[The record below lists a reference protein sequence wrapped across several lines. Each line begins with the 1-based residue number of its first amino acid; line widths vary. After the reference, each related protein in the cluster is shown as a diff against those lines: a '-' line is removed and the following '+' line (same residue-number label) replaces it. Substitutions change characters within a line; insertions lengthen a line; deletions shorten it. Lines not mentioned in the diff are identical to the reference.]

1 MVRRIPQSVAAWLAW
16 VLAAIAGTAL
26 ALAVGT
32 AGLLPV
38 GDEAD
43 VWTAEIV
50 GATLI
55 AFPGFVVLRFLVG
68 RSTLLTAIWIP
79 VTVVGWLAASVAT
92 GLSEQTLLSVGAD
105 SRLMPGGPIDFLDLV
120 IGIEAI
126 TLAAFL
132 GVGQGIL
139 LARIF
144 VRRAAARLW
153 LAANLVAAAVQWLVI
168 VSRAGSDSNAQT
180 ELDLWL
186 PPLLFAA
193 LYAALTGI
201 ALVAITRDGRQTA
214 MAAPAIAPAPAAR

>member
-1 MVRRIPQSVAAWLAW
+1 MVRRIPRSLAVWLAW

-26 ALAVGT
+26 ALAVPM

-68 RSTLLTAIWIP
+68 RSSLLTAIWIP
-79 VTVVGWLAASVAT
+79 VTVIGWLAASLAT
-92 GLSEQTLLSVGAD
+92 GLSEQALLSVGAD
-105 SRLMPGGPIDFLDLV
+105 SRLMPGGPIDYLTLV

-126 TLAAFL
+126 TLAVFVGA
-132 GVGQGIL
+132 GQGIL

-144 VRRAAARLW
+144 ARRAAARLW
-153 LAANLVAAAVQWLVI
+153 VAANLVAAVVQWLLI
-168 VSRAGSDSNAQT
+168 ESRAGSDSSGQT

-186 PPLLFAA
+186 SPLLFAA
-193 LYAALTGI
+193 LYAAWTGI
-201 ALVAITRDGRQTA
+201 ALVAITRDSRKNA
-214 MAAPAIAPAPAAR
+214 VVAPTTAPAPAAR

>member
-1 MVRRIPQSVAAWLAW
+1 MVRRIPRSVAVWLAW
-16 VLAAIAGTAL
+16 VLAAIAGTWL
-26 ALAVGT
+26 ALAVVT
-32 AGLLPV
+32 ARLLPV
-38 GDEAD
+38 GDAAD
-43 VWTAEIV
+43 TWTAEIV

-68 RSTLLTAIWIP
+68 RSSLLTAIWIP
-79 VTVVGWLAASVAT
+79 VTVIGWLVASLAT
-92 GLSEQTLLSVGAD
+92 GLSEQVLLSVGAD
-105 SRLMPGGPIDFLDLV
+105 SRLMPGGPIDYLTLV

-126 TLAAFL
+126 TLAAFV

-153 LAANLVAAAVQWLVI
+153 VAANLVAAVVQWLVI
-168 VSRAGSDSNAQT
+168 ESRAGSDSNAQT

-186 PPLLFAA
+186 SPLLFAA

-201 ALVAITRDGRQTA
+201 ALVAITRDSRKTA
-214 MAAPAIAPAPAAR
+214 VVAPAIAPAPAAR

>member
-1 MVRRIPQSVAAWLAW
+1 M
-16 VLAAIAGTAL
+16 
-26 ALAVGT
+26 
-32 AGLLPV
+32 
-38 GDEAD
+38 
-43 VWTAEIV
+43 
-50 GATLI
+50 
-55 AFPGFVVLRFLVG
+55 
-68 RSTLLTAIWIP
+68 
-79 VTVVGWLAASVAT
+79 
-92 GLSEQTLLSVGAD
+92 
-105 SRLMPGGPIDFLDLV
+105 
-120 IGIEAI
+120 
-126 TLAAFL
+126 AAFL